1 MADLNKDG
9 IIDVPSCK
17 KIFQNKNILSAFYR
31 IIDITKYRLALKLQV
46 GILFL
51 NINLINC
58 FYNHKRLSSASPT
71 LSLFCVSMA
80 SITL

>member
-1 MADLNKDG
+1 MADLNKGG
-9 IIDVPSCK
+9 IIVVRDVTK
-17 KIFQNKNILSAFYR
+17 LQKNILSAFYR

-80 SITL
+80 RITL